1 MSTTASYKRLAM
13 QKELKRAPFAIR
25 MQPTV
30 KKAGERAAKDA
41 NRSLSSLMETLLIE
55 HLQTKG
61 YLPAPRQ
68 EKRKRSA

>member
-30 KKAGERAAKDA
+30 KKAGEQAARDA
-41 NRSLSSLMETLLIE
+41 NRSLSSLMETLLID
-55 HLQTKG
+55 HLKANG
-61 YLPAPRQ
+61 YLRAPRQ
-68 EKRKRSA
+68 EKRKPPA